1 MDTGIPGLTQ
11 GCPGCHEPQRVV
23 SVHHRATLRHVVR
36 AGEEHMPGI
45 RFTVTVD
52 LEYEVTDEIA
62 LLAATQDADRRGD
75 GDDAARLSDSVAYL
89 VESKLEA
96 QTLDVVGARVVGHSL
111 TLPG

>member
-1 MDTGIPGLTQ
+1 M
-11 GCPGCHEPQRVV
+11 
-23 SVHHRATLRHVVR
+23 S
-36 AGEEHMPGI
+36 GI

-62 LLAATQDADRRGD
+62 LLAATQEADRRGDD

-96 QTLDVVGARVVGHSL
+96 QWLDVIGARVVGHSL

>member
-1 MDTGIPGLTQ
+1 
-11 GCPGCHEPQRVV
+11 
-23 SVHHRATLRHVVR
+23 
-36 AGEEHMPGI
+36 MPGI

-75 GDDAARLSDSVAYL
+75 GDDAARLSDSVAYM

-96 QTLDVVGARVVGHSL
+96 QRLDVVGARVVAHSL

>member
-1 MDTGIPGLTQ
+1 
-11 GCPGCHEPQRVV
+11 
-23 SVHHRATLRHVVR
+23 
-36 AGEEHMPGI
+36 MPGI

-75 GDDAARLSDSVAYL
+75 GDDAFADAARLSDSVAYL
-89 VESKLEA
+89 VESELEA
-96 QTLDVVGARVVGHSL
+96 QRLDVVGVRVVGHSL